1 MLVYV
6 GGGGGLGGVGGLR
19 AEGSSPLLL
28 SERPSESFSSPVR
41 FHPALLRL
49 KYELNKT
56 GLWPPLR

>member
-28 SERPSESFSSPVR
+28 SERPSESFSSSASLSST
-41 FHPALLRL
+41 F
-49 KYELNKT
+49 
-56 GLWPPLR
+56 PPGVAASEIRA